1 VTVLR
6 VAALMERCRGGR
18 AGRLLKLLA
27 IACSFSMVGVCT
39 ALALS
44 GGTNPLTLVTLRA
57 LGTLLVLLAYVRL
70 AGVPLKLSVRDYKLA
85 TAIAILLCINTYC
98 INEAIAR
105 MPVPLAVLIFYLWP
119 AIVAATSWITGTERF
134 RRSGMFGLAC
144 AFVGIALALNA
155 DFGSTQS
162 AGAMLALV
170 SAFAWAALFLL
181 THRFFPRRDT
191 RPIVIYMTIF
201 SFVVFVAITSAAHA
215 WRLPTLPVGWL
226 GITGVTLF
234 YALGTIGIFAATAHD
249 GPMRTG
255 FFMNFEPVAT
265 VLLSALILDQRLAAV
280 QLVGAALVIAALFLF
295 RPPPR
300 AQLQGAPPG
309 GRSL

>member
-1 VTVLR
+1 
-6 VAALMERCRGGR
+6 
-18 AGRLLKLLA
+18 
-27 IACSFSMVGVCT
+27 MVGVCT
-39 ALALS
+39 ALALR

-57 LGTLLVLLAYVRL
+57 LGTLVVLLAYLRL
-70 AGVPLKLSVRDYKLA
+70 SGVSLKLSAREHKLA
-85 TAIAILLCINTYC
+85 TAIAIPLCINTYC

-119 AIVAATSWITGTERF
+119 AIVAAVSWITGTERF
-134 RRSGMFGLAC
+134 RWSGAFGLAC
-144 AFVGIALALNA
+144 AFIGVALALNA
-155 DFGSTQS
+155 DFGATQS
-162 AGAMLALV
+162 AGALFAFV

-181 THRFFPRRDT
+181 THRFFRGRDT
-191 RPIVIYMTIF
+191 RPVVIHMTIV
-201 SFVVFVAITSAAHA
+201 SFVVFLAVTFTAHA
-215 WRLPTLPVGWL
+215 WRLPTMPVGWL
-226 GITGVTLF
+226 GIAGVTLF
-234 YALGTIGIFAATAHD
+234 YALGTIGIFAATARD

-300 AQLQGAPPG
+300 AG
-309 GRSL
+309 GSSPL